1 MDIKRLKNKTM
12 VGNLLYA
19 QVRFGLYKVFD
30 KDNKC
35 IGFASGVG
43 EKIFGYDFY
52 ILQPNDLY
60 WSLGK
65 TTLKDFAEIM
75 KENL

>member
-43 EKIFGYDFY
+43 EKIFG
-52 ILQPNDLY
+52 
-60 WSLGK
+60 
-65 TTLKDFAEIM
+65 
-75 KENL
+75 